1 MTISVLIDDSRSRQ
15 ARSYLFEGPS
25 AVIEAFEASAVTPAL
40 DEMERRLAAGA
51 HLAGFFAYEL
61 GYVLEPRLGALL
73 PQQRDVPLLWFGV
86 FDAPAMLD
94 HAGVDQLLGLD
105 REGQC
110 RISDFDVTM
119 AREDYRSRFG
129 RVKSLIAAG
138 DIYQLNLTFKARFDY
153 KGPAKALYARLREK
167 QPVAHAALIETPDF
181 AVISASPE
189 LFLEIDAGKAL
200 TRPMK
205 GTARRGVTLEQDR
218 ELAQWLHDDP
228 KSRAENL
235 MIVDLMRNDLGRVCE
250 TGSVTVSDLFT
261 VETFETLHQMT
272 SGVRG
277 TLRGDVDLA
286 QLAASV
292 LPPGSVTGAPKL
304 RAVEIIRELEAEPR
318 GVYTGAIGMF
328 GPDGAARF
336 NVAIRTLTLFPDGRG
351 EIGIGS
357 GVVQDSQADDEYDEC
372 LLKMKFLSHPPRSF
386 QLIETMRF
394 DSGQGVYLLDRHL
407 ERLGRSAA
415 YFGYPFD
422 RAEVACLIE
431 REVEGLAAGPHR
443 VRLLLNKSGRASL
456 TSVAMAAPAGTPAG
470 TPAMRYAISEHRID
484 SADVFL
490 FHKTTVREIYDGEH
504 ARYGEQYGCDEVLFL
519 NERGELAEGSRT
531 NIFVERDGVLA
542 TPALDCGLLPGTLRA
557 ELLASGQAREAALF
571 PRDLEAGNAVYLGN
585 SVRGLVRAE
594 PIEIPISKAAGGA
607 KPAPFR
613 NPRRSSLAIRP
624 KISRSA
630 AVGSS
635 S

>member
-25 AVIEAFEASAVTPAL
+25 AVIDAFEASAVAPAL
-40 DEMERRLAAGA
+40 EEMERRLAAGA

-61 GYVLEPRLGALL
+61 GYVLEPHLGALL
-73 PQQRDVPLLWFGV
+73 PEQRDVPLLRFGV
-86 FDAPAMLD
+86 LDAPRTLD
-94 HAGVDQLLGLD
+94 HAGVDQLLGSD
-105 REGQC
+105 REDQC
-110 RISDFDVTM
+110 RISELDITM

-153 KGPAKALYARLREK
+153 GGPAKALYARLREN

-189 LFLEIDAGKAL
+189 LFLEIDAGKAS

-205 GTARRGVTLEQDR
+205 GTAGRGVTLEQDR
-218 ELAQWLHDDP
+218 DLAQWLHDDP

-286 QLAASV
+286 QLVASI

-304 RAVEIIRELEAEPR
+304 RAVEIIRDLEPEPR
-318 GVYTGAIGMF
+318 GVYTGAIGML
-328 GPDGAARF
+328 GPDGSSRF
-336 NVAIRTLTLFPDGRG
+336 NVAIRTLTLFADGRG

-357 GVVQDSQADDEYDEC
+357 GVVQDSRADDEYDEC
-372 LLKMKFLSHPPRSF
+372 LLKMKFLSQPPRSF
-386 QLIETMRF
+386 ELIETMRF
-394 DSGQGVYLLDRHL
+394 DSAHGIYLLDRHL
-407 ERLGRSAA
+407 ERLERSAA

-422 RAEVACLIE
+422 RAEVARLIE
-431 REVEGLAAGPHR
+431 KEVEGLSGGPQR
-443 VRLLLNKSGRASL
+443 VRLLLDGSGHATLSS
-456 TSVAMAAPAGTPAG
+456 TIMTAPAETP
-470 TPAMRYAISEHRID
+470 TMRYAISQHRVD

-490 FHKTTVREIYDGEH
+490 FHKTTHRDLYDGEH

-531 NIFVERDGVLA
+531 NIFIERDGVLA

-557 ELLASGQAREAALF
+557 ELLASREAREAVLF
-571 PRDLEAGNAVYLGN
+571 PHDLEAGNAVYLGN

-594 PIEIPISKAAGGA
+594 PIQIAASKAAKA
-607 KPAPFR
+607 
-613 NPRRSSLAIRP
+613 
-624 KISRSA
+624 
-630 AVGSS
+630 
-635 S
+635 